1 MNNGCGM
8 GQNNMNPMTNAMGQQ
23 QNMVNPMMM
32 NPMTN
37 TGQNMINPM
46 MMNPMTNTGQNMIN
60 PMMMNPMMMNT
71 MGGQNPM
78 MMMNPMMMNTMGGQ
92 NPMMMMNPMMMNT
105 MGGQN
110 PMMMMNPMMM
120 NNQNMMNR
128 MMDIL
133 NNNNNQ
139 ENNDNQGNNINDN
152 NNPNPVQMQVPDLT
166 EQIKKQEEEKKK
178 KLIKQ
183 IINQESQGQKSKH
196 CKELEVISDMAI
208 MGSITRSYI
217 EIDRNNNPNKYIS
230 TQNALQSNEEYYFV
244 LGILSDYLE
253 KQGVITAIEK
263 KDQNQLSKEKLKE
276 IDTFLQ
282 FLINGLSNLKKH
294 ELKFDFGW
302 EKNQMIL
309 SDIDE
314 QDDFLDELRFA
325 LSKGFNIQ
333 TNQMVIT
340 YPRSDSGSILVTIAF
355 RTEDFNNITVNQLQ
369 QIFQTQETN
378 LNLNHLQSI
387 QSNLVLDGILLN
399 PELLDSRGNN
409 LNQGWGIG
417 EKRGGRPYYP
427 PKGWKGYG
435 LRVVKKYDKGND
447 NWLSYNG
454 GPGEWCVAYH
464 GASQKINHNYSKMR
478 DEDDTNHPGN
488 KVGEGVYCSPKPN
501 VLENDGGIVQV
512 GNKKYK
518 IGFMLRV
525 RPDKIRIAKS
535 NPDYWVLN
543 GNSDEIRPYR
553 ILIKEIN

>member
-1 MNNGCGM
+1 MMNNNAFGM
-8 GQNNMNPMTNAMGQQ
+8 GQNNMDGMGQQ
-23 QNMVNPMMM
+23 QNMMNPMMMNQMNNSGQNMMNPMMM

-37 TGQNMINPM
+37 SGQNMMNPMMNPM
-46 MMNPMTNTGQNMIN
+46 MMGTMVGQN

-71 MGGQNPM
+71 MVGQNP
-78 MMMNPMMMNTMGGQ
+78 MMMNPMMMNTMAGQ
-92 NPMMMMNPMMMNT
+92 NP
-105 MGGQN
+105 
-110 PMMMMNPMMM
+110 MMMNPMMM
-120 NNQNMMNR
+120 NNMGMMNNNQDMMNK

-133 NNNNNQ
+133 NNNNQ
-139 ENNDNQGNNINDN
+139 DNNDNQDNNINAN
-152 NNPNPVQMQVPDLT
+152 ANINPNPVQVQVPDLT

-178 KLIKQ
+178 QLIKQ

-196 CKELEVISDMAI
+196 CKELEVISDMAV
-208 MGSITRSYI
+208 MGSITRGYI

-253 KQGVITAIEK
+253 KQGVTTAIEK

-294 ELKFDFGW
+294 ELTFDFGW
-302 EKNQMIL
+302 EKNQLII
-309 SDIDE
+309 SNINQ

-340 YPRSDSGSILVTIAF
+340 YPRTSDTGSILVTIAF
-355 RTEDFNNITVNQLQ
+355 RTEDFNNITVNQL
-369 QIFQTQETN
+369 
-378 LNLNHLQSI
+378 H
-387 QSNLVLDGILLN
+387 LVLDGILLN

-409 LNQGWGIG
+409 LNQGWGVN

-427 PKGWKGYG
+427 PQGWKGYG

-464 GASQKINHNYSKMR
+464 GASQKINHNYTQMR
-478 DEDDTNHPGN
+478 NEDDSNHPGN
-488 KVGEGVYCSPKPN
+488 KVGEGVYCSPKPS
-501 VLENDGGIVQV
+501 VLESDGGIVQV

-553 ILIKEIN
+553 ILIKNLN